1 MDVEIGEV
9 VSTVR
14 TVDSETLLS
23 RDVLARI
30 VAAVVE
36 SMHAAQNR
44 QRERDDDLDTRSIVE
59 QQRAGKR

>member
-44 QRERDDDLDTRSIVE
+44 QRERDGDLDTRSIVE

>member
-14 TVDSETLLS
+14 TVDGETLLS

-30 VAAVVE
+30 VAAVVD
-36 SMHAAQNR
+36 SINAAQNR
-44 QRERDDDLDTRSIVE
+44 QRDRDGDLDTRSIVE

>member
-23 RDVLARI
+23 RDVLDRI

>member
-1 MDVEIGEV
+1 
-9 VSTVR
+9 
-14 TVDSETLLS
+14 
-23 RDVLARI
+23 VLARI

>member
-44 QRERDDDLDTRSIVE
+44 QRERDNDLDTRSIVE